1 MTVDMTKTIAPKS
14 DQLNTDDLI
23 GGPITIT
30 VTSVRILGEA
40 DQPVGINFEGD
51 NGKPYKPGKSMR
63 RILVH
68 IWGGDGSKYVGRSMR
83 LYCDPNVMFGGAKVG
98 GIRISHMSHIERD
111 VTVALTTTR
120 AQRKPFTV
128 KPLKTEK
135 APAKTD
141 EFDIRV
147 WASDLKSKLNEYGH
161 PSALMLDYDAHK
173 DKLSDSARKFMDEAV
188 RERIEELTQAPTG
201 DDDDQFPGDR

>member
-1 MTVDMTKTIAPKS
+1 MIDLTKTTAPKS
-14 DQLNTDDLI
+14 DQLNADDLI

-68 IWGGDGSKYVGRSMR
+68 VWGGDGEKYVGRSMR

-98 GIRISHMSHIERD
+98 GIRISHMSHIDRD

-135 APAKTD
+135 APPPKSD
-141 EFDIRV
+141 EFDVRV
-147 WASDLKSKLNEYGH
+147 WATEFRAKIDSYADAT
-161 PSALMLDYDAHK
+161 ALQADYAEHSG
-173 DKLSDSARKFMDEAV
+173 KLSDTARDFMDEAV
-188 RERIEELTQAPTG
+188 NAKVADLSG
-201 DDDDQFPGDR
+201 DGFPGDQ

>member
-1 MTVDMTKTIAPKS
+1 MIDLTKTTAPKS
-14 DQLNTDDLI
+14 DQLNADDLI

-68 IWGGDGSKYVGRSMR
+68 AWGGDGEKYVGRSMR

-98 GIRISHMSHIERD
+98 GIRISHLSHIERD
-111 VTVALTTTR
+111 LTVALTTTR

-147 WASDLKSKLNEYGH
+147 WATEFRAKLPEYTDGA
-161 PSALMLDYDAHK
+161 ALQKDYAEHSG
-173 DKLSDSARKFMDEAV
+173 KLSDAARDFMDEAV
-188 RERIEELTQAPTG
+188 SGRLLEIDAPAV
-201 DDDDQFPGDR
+201 DDDGGGFPGDH